1 MVHLKENT
9 ILCSGHTSRHI
20 YKTAKDLVVDLK
32 KLNIPNLPFIPTVFG
47 RRDEEWL
54 IVEIGEVQVHL
65 FVESFRKEMDLL
77 ERWLNPAPEDY
88 IGEIPPRRRS
98 WRERSERRWEGA
110 RAVEGGEGAAGA
122 ATRRGVAEAPART
135 R

>member
-1 MVHLKENT
+1 MPGEYPSVEALVSFLEVNSIKDIIVVPTHKLGMVHLKENT

-88 IGEIPPRRRS
+88 IEWQRRVDN
-98 WRERSERRWEGA
+98 EFYERR
-110 RAVEGGEGAAGA
+110 
-122 ATRRGVAEAPART
+122 
-135 R
+135 